1 MSFRSKTLLW
11 VTLLLVGAVLSNTA
25 LLARSARQNLLD
37 QQAAD
42 GLLIASLLSRTT
54 GIVDQFPVRMEQS
67 IAEQMVV
74 EAALTAHLV
83 AIAERAGLTPQE
95 INAILQDITAATV
108 LEEFW
113 ITDERGRAY
122 LHNIPDVD
130 FTFSPDPA
138 EQPQASAFW
147 PLLTG
152 ERKVVVQDA
161 QRRELDGQFFKY
173 VGVGGVDK
181 PRIVQVGYNYAT
193 LDELR
198 QSVGVARLVEQL
210 IASGEISAI
219 RVVTNSARTRIF
231 QTGTG
236 VSDVLTEQDVAKIAQ
251 AVASGQPPAPY
262 VEGNVL
268 KVVSPVRVADQADV
282 TAGAIVVYLSTER
295 VQKVVRDQVANAA
308 GLAAVVLAIGIS
320 LSLGLS
326 RLVTEPVEALIRAAQ
341 AVTRGE
347 YKSARFK
354 SMTDR
359 RDELGELGRVF
370 DQMAREVSAR
380 DRRLSL
386 LRAIIPAGV
395 AMSAE
400 KDFNRLLEQ
409 IVIQAQQV
417 TGADGGT
424 LYLRTADEHLQFM
437 IVRNTSLGIALG
449 GVTGQAVNFAPLR
462 LFDDQGAP
470 NHSQI
475 ASRAAL
481 DGKMISVAD
490 IYTSRDFDFSGA
502 KAFDER
508 TGYRSQSI
516 LAIPLTGE
524 SGRVIGVLQLINAR
538 DSETGAIAP
547 FEVDEVV
554 ESLGLLAS
562 AALAGYIR
570 EQSLREEINKLRIE
584 VDLVK
589 QAKEVA
595 EITETDYFQ
604 QLAVKARQMRS
615 KKAG

>member
-1 MSFRSKTLLW
+1 MSFRSRTLLW
-11 VTLLLVGAVLSNTA
+11 VTLLLIGAVLANTA

-42 GLLIASLLSRTT
+42 GLLIASLLARTT
-54 GIVDQFPVRMEQS
+54 SIVDQFPVRMEQS

-74 EAALTAHLV
+74 EATLAAHLV
-83 AIAERAGLTPQE
+83 AVAERAGLTPEE
-95 INAILQDITAATV
+95 INTVLREITASTV

-130 FTFSPDPA
+130 FTFNPDPA
-138 EQPQASAFW
+138 VQPQASAFW

-173 VGVGGVDK
+173 VGVSGVDK

-210 IASGEISAI
+210 IASGEIGAI
-219 RVVTNSARTRIF
+219 RVVTNSVRTRIF
-231 QTGTG
+231 QTGSG
-236 VSDVLTEQDVAKIAQ
+236 ISDVLTEQDAAKIAQ
-251 AVASGQPPAPY
+251 AVTSGQAPAPY

-268 KVVSPVRVADQADV
+268 KVVTPVHVPGQSDV
-282 TAGAIVVYLSTER
+282 TAGAIVVYLPTER
-295 VQKVVRDQVANAA
+295 VQKVVSDQVTNAA

-320 LSLGLS
+320 LSLGMS

-347 YKSARFK
+347 YKSARFRA
-354 SMTDR
+354 MTER
-359 RDELGELGRVF
+359 QDELGELGRVF

-380 DRRLSL
+380 DRRLAL
-386 LRAIIPAGV
+386 LRTIIPAGV

-417 TGADGGT
+417 TSADGGT
-424 LYLRTADEHLQFM
+424 LYLRSDDDHLQFM

-449 GVTGQAVNFAPLR
+449 GTTGKAVDFPPLPLR
-462 LFDDQGAP
+462 DAEGRP
-470 NHSQI
+470 NHTQI

-481 DGKMISVAD
+481 QGEMISVDD
-490 IYTSRDFDFSGA
+490 IYTSREFDFSGA

-508 TGYRSQSI
+508 TGYRSRSI
-516 LAIPLTGE
+516 LAIPLSGE
-524 SGRVIGVLQLINAR
+524 NGQIIGVLQLINAR
-538 DSETGAIAP
+538 GAETGDIRP
-547 FEVDEVV
+547 FEKDEVI
-554 ESLGLLAS
+554 ESLGFLAS
-562 AALAGYIR
+562 AALTGYIR

-589 QAKEVA
+589 QAKQVA

-604 QLAVKARQMRS
+604 QLAAKARQMRS
-615 KKAG
+615 KKQD